1 LSSRESE
8 GSFQYG
14 NYYREVEDLRAI
26 VQHFREKKYEI
37 TAIVGHSKGQITVMH
52 LCLLFET
59 EFCNRPNR
67 QLIRD
72 TSLSAWVSNRGKAMS
87 CSISISR

>member
-26 VQHFREKKYEI
+26 VQHFREKKYII
-37 TAIVGHSKGQITVMH
+37 TAIVGHSKGQITVNALM
-52 LCLLFET
+52 
-59 EFCNRPNR
+59 
-67 QLIRD
+67 LI
-72 TSLSAWVSNRGKAMS
+72 
-87 CSISISR
+87 I

>member
-37 TAIVGHSKGQITVMH
+37 TAIVGHSKGQITVNALM
-52 LCLLFET
+52 
-59 EFCNRPNR
+59 
-67 QLIRD
+67 LI
-72 TSLSAWVSNRGKAMS
+72 
-87 CSISISR
+87 I